1 MNPTNDTVTLVLGDA
16 PQVPDFSTYDI
27 RLSCHMH
34 TGANAPEAVADYLS
48 TPAARRHVAIDIE
61 AAGLGADSF
70 TIRCVTAAWAQGE
83 DTHTV
88 LLDPRRAD
96 HAAAVRRL
104 TDAADM
110 LILHNASYDM
120 PPLVHYGL
128 VAPASVHK
136 VWDTIVSARMAYPD
150 PAVSKGLEALACRED
165 LLGMEPSGVSMKTA
179 FAAHGISTM
188 AEGWAVMD
196 IDTPVYRLGAMA
208 DTVVTLRLAPA
219 LLDAVAKWLT
229 SNPFVHPAM
238 TAEEAYALHER
249 EQVTNRVMLATSA
262 RGLKVDAVYLDE
274 YTADHEAAREKAA
287 EVLTDAGLDPEAGNV
302 GAGVV
307 AYLDSRGELPAG
319 WPRTETG
326 KLKADKKAMARFA
339 DHPLV
344 EAQQQ
349 VAKLSKVSG
358 YLTKVAA
365 YAEVTG
371 RVHPQVGVLGA
382 SATGRMAYREPELQ
396 QFPHDARGILVPD
409 NPGEGKG
416 WTSIDWSSIEPVVVA
431 NSAGDREF
439 LAGFND
445 HGADLYAPIVEQ
457 AGVTRK
463 VAKVVLLAAMYG
475 QGRALLAS
483 NLGVGEDEAAAI
495 QAKVFEAMPKT
506 KQFLDGLRAAGDK
519 HRCIMTADKRL
530 LPIPSDKEGRVMGYK
545 ATNYFTQGSS
555 YSVLS
560 ETINSL
566 YRAGLSDHL
575 QLAIHDEL
583 VVSTEAAEAV
593 REIMGAPPTWFE
605 EFCGHKVVFRTDSNP
620 LPERWKY
627 V

>member
-1 MNPTNDTVTLVLGDA
+1 MNQTNNTVTTVPGTP
-16 PQVPDFSTYDI
+16 PQVPDFSNYDL
-27 RLSCHMH
+27 RLSCTMH
-34 TGANAPEAVADYLS
+34 TGANAPEAVNDYLATP
-48 TPAARRHVAIDIE
+48 TPARHVAIDIE

-70 TIRCVTAAWAQGE
+70 TIRCVTAAWVQGE

-88 LLDPRRAD
+88 CLDPRRDD
-96 HAAAVRRL
+96 HATAVRRL

-110 LILHNASYDM
+110 LILHNAAYDM

-150 PAVSKGLEALACRED
+150 PSASKGLEALACRED

-179 FAAHGISTM
+179 FAAHGCSTM

-219 LLDAVAKWLT
+219 LLDAVARWLT
-229 SNPFVHPAM
+229 SNPFTHPAA

-249 EQVTNRVMLATSA
+249 EQVTNRVMLSTSA
-262 RGLKVDAVYLDE
+262 RGLKVDTEYLDE
-274 YTADHEAAREKAA
+274 YTADHEAEREKAA
-287 EVLTDAGLDPEAGNV
+287 ETLTDAGLDPEAGNV

-307 AYLDSRGELPAG
+307 TYLDSRGELPSD
-319 WPRTETG
+319 WPTTPTG
-326 KLKADKKAMARFA
+326 KPSADKKAMSKLA

-344 EAQQQ
+344 KAQQR

-409 NPGEGKG
+409 NPGEGRG

-431 NSAGDREF
+431 NSAGDLEF

-445 HGADLYAPIVEQ
+445 HGADLYAPIVKQ

-483 NLGVGEDEAAAI
+483 NLGVGEDEAASI
-495 QAKVFEAMPKT
+495 QAKVFEAMPRT
-506 KQFLDGLRAAGDK
+506 KQFLDTLRTLGDK
-519 HRCIMTADKRL
+519 HQCIMTADKRL
-530 LPIPSDKEGRVMGYK
+530 LPIPSDRQGRVMGYK
-545 ATNYFTQGSS
+545 ATNYYTQGSS

-560 ETINSL
+560 ETIHAV

-575 QLAIHDEL
+575 QLAMHDEL
-583 VVSTEAAEAV
+583 VVDTEAAPAV
-593 REIMGAPPTWFE
+593 RELMETPPGWFE
-605 EFCGHKVVFRTDSNP
+605 EFCGHKVVFRTDANP